1 MTRSVAPPKSNNY
14 NVDFSKQFLVFGIGF
29 VITLFELALAQW
41 SFLFSSAPMIS
52 LCYFYILGLL
62 RPKLLSFI
70 TVISLALLFELMGGD
85 MLGVRVTAFY
95 VVALMLKK
103 RIVQSE
109 NNDFI
114 AHWANFSLVCLAG
127 VIFRLLM
134 FMMIYFTQPNL
145 SVIAFQI
152 GISILVFPIFFVVIS
167 VILSLTGSPIRE
179 DA

>member
-95 VVALMLKK
+95 VVALIFLIFDVEVVFLFPWAVVFNELGLLAFIEMAIFLLIL
-103 RIVQSE
+103 IVG
-109 NNDFI
+109 
-114 AHWANFSLVCLAG
+114 L
-127 VIFRLLM
+127 
-134 FMMIYFTQPNL
+134 
-145 SVIAFQI
+145 
-152 GISILVFPIFFVVIS
+152 FP
-167 VILSLTGSPIRE
+167 G
-179 DA
+179 

>member
-114 AHWANFSLVCLAG
+114 AHWANFSLVCLAV

-134 FMMIYFTQPNL
+134 FMMIYFTPAKFICDSVSDRYFNIGFPNL
-145 SVIAFQI
+145 LCCHKCYLKFDW
-152 GISILVFPIFFVVIS
+152 FPNS
-167 VILSLTGSPIRE
+167 
-179 DA
+179 